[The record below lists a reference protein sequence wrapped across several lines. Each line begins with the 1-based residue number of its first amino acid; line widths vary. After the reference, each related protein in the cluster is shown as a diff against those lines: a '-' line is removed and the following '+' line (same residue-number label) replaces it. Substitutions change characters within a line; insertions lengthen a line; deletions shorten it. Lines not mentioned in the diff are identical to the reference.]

1 MLEKVCREIRNY
13 FVKSVH
19 TGRFVIENSAIQL
32 PFLVE
37 GQYFRVEGSVLND
50 GIYQYPATSLQ
61 DEAFSGRIVAMAI
74 PPAFLELVEKIKDFD
89 AKNVVSPYT
98 SESWGGYSYTRAT
111 DGNGQA
117 VGWKTAFAKE
127 LNAWRKI

>member
-19 TGRFVIENSAIQL
+19 TGNFVIENSAIQL

-74 PPAFLELVEKIKDFD
+74 PPAFLELVEKIKDFE

-98 SESWGGYSYTRAT
+98 SESWGGYSYTKAT

-117 VGWKTAFAKE
+117 VGWKTAFAQE

>member
-1 MLEKVCREIRNY
+1 MLDVVCREIRNY

-19 TGRFVIENSAIQL
+19 KGSFTVKNGTMQL

-50 GIYQYPATSLQ
+50 GIYHYPATSLQ

-74 PPAFLELVEKIKDFD
+74 PPAFLELVDKIKDFE

-98 SESWGGYSYTRAT
+98 SESWGGYSYTKAKVS
-111 DGNGQA
+111 NGQA

-127 LNAWRKI
+127 LNVWRKI

>member
-1 MLEKVCREIRNY
+1 MLDVVCREIRNY

-19 TGRFVIENSAIQL
+19 KGSFTVKNGTMQL

-50 GIYQYPATSLQ
+50 GIYQYPANSLR
-61 DEAFSGRIVAMAI
+61 DETFSGRIVAMAI
-74 PPAFLELVEKIKDFD
+74 PPAFLNLVAKIKEFN
-89 AKNVVSPYT
+89 AKNDFSPYT
-98 SESWGGYSYTRAT
+98 SESWGGYSYTKAT
-111 DGNGQA
+111 DSNGQA

>member
-19 TGRFVIENSAIQL
+19 SGNFVIKNSAIQL

-61 DEAFSGRIVAMAI
+61 DEAFSGKIVAMAI
-74 PPAFLELVEKIKDFD
+74 PPAFLEIVEKIKDYD
-89 AKNVVSPYT
+89 TKNIASPYT

>member
-1 MLEKVCREIRNY
+1 MLDVVCREIRNY

-19 TGRFVIENSAIQL
+19 KGSFTVENGTMQL

-61 DEAFSGRIVAMAI
+61 DEAFSGTIVAMAI
-74 PPAFLELVEKIKDFD
+74 PPAFLNLVDKIKDFE
-89 AKNVVSPYT
+89 AKNNCSPYT
-98 SESWGGYSYTRAT
+98 SESWGGYSYTKAT
-111 DGNGQA
+111 DSNGQA

>member
-1 MLEKVCREIRNY
+1 MLDIVCREIRNY

-19 TGRFVIENSAIQL
+19 NGRFTVIDGTMQL

-37 GQYFRVEGSVLND
+37 GQYFRVIGSVLND
-50 GIYQYPATSLQ
+50 GIYQYPENSLQ
-61 DEAFSGRIVAMAI
+61 DEAFSGTIVAMAI
-74 PPAFLELVEKIKDFD
+74 PPAFLKLVEKIKEFN
-89 AKNVVSPYT
+89 AKNNYSPYT
-98 SESWGGYSYTRAT
+98 SESWGGYSYTKAT
-111 DGNGQA
+111 DSNGQA

>member
-1 MLEKVCREIRNY
+1 MINAVCAEIRNY

-19 TGRFVIENSAIQL
+19 SGRFTVKDGTIQL

-37 GQYFRVEGSVLND
+37 GQYFRVVGSVLND
-50 GIYQYPATSLQ
+50 GIYQYPAASLQ
-61 DEAFSGRIVAMAI
+61 NETFSGKIVAMAV
-74 PPAFLELVEKIKDFD
+74 PPTFISLIDKIEKFNN
-89 AKNVVSPYT
+89 KNDISPYT
-98 SESWGGYSYTRAT
+98 SESWGGYSYIKAT